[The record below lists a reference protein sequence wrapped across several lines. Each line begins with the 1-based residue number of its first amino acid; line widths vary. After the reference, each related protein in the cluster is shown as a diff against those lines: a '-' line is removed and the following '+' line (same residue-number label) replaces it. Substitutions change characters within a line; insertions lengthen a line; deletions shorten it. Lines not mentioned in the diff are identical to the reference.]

1 MGKIFSKVLGRA
13 QYIFMVALVL
23 QTLPSIFCFM
33 FLGIVLLLKV
43 PAVHSLLGKC
53 PKYKWTL
60 TQFSR

>member
-33 FLGIVLLLKV
+33 FLGIVLLLKA
-43 PAVHSLLGKC
+43 PAVH
-53 PKYKWTL
+53 
-60 TQFSR
+60 